1 MIKKEALTIKE
12 LEHVP
17 KKARNFFGT
26 YSPPPSARAD
36 ALLDPDNVLV
46 WLKTGS
52 DATGSDPRGV

>member
-1 MIKKEALTIKE
+1 MIKKESLTIKE

-36 ALLDPDNVLV
+36 ALLDPDN
-46 WLKTGS
+46 TNR
-52 DATGSDPRGV
+52 PRI